1 MVKLSRCRRSEGD
14 MLFEIYCKPPSIT
27 ELRSLLPARAPYAD
41 VNLCVSHKFRTRLI
55 SKIQRDRWDAGGFLN
70 AKTFIGDRR
79 WPHSQRLTVA
89 EGDWLLAQKTIPSA
103 GLCNGAFVCV
113 RTVEN
118 EENEIEVYD
127 PQSQAIA
134 KVPHSRFAEC
144 FLSASCVSYQVTQG
158 KTIGFGT
165 VGLWQTQHRFFTP
178 KHLRVG
184 LSRATAISDVYVY

>member
-1 MVKLSRCRRSEGD
+1 MIKLSRCRRSEGD
-14 MLFEIYCKPPSIT
+14 TLFKIYCKPPSIL

-41 VNLCVSHKFRTRLI
+41 VNLCVSHKFRRRLI
-55 SKIQRDRWDAGGFLN
+55 NKIQKDRWDAGEFLN
-70 AKTFIGDRR
+70 AKTFLGDRR

-103 GLCNGAFVCV
+103 GLCNGAFVRV
-113 RTVEN
+113 QKIEN
-118 EENEIEVYD
+118 EENELEIHD
-127 PQSQAIA
+127 PQSDVIA
-134 KVPHSRFAEC
+134 KVPCSRFAEC

-158 KTIGFGT
+158 KSIGFGT

-178 KHLRVG
+178 RHLRVG

>member
-1 MVKLSRCRRSEGD
+1 MIKLSRCRRSEGD
-14 MLFEIYCKPPSIT
+14 TLFKIFCKPPSIL

-41 VNLCVSHKFRTRLI
+41 VNLCVSHKFRRRLI
-55 SKIQRDRWDAGGFLN
+55 SKIQGDRWGAGDFLN
-70 AKTFIGDRR
+70 AKTFLGDRR
-79 WPHSQRLTVA
+79 WPHSQRLSVA

-113 RTVEN
+113 RNVEN
-118 EENEIEVYD
+118 EDGEIEVYD

-134 KVPHSRFAEC
+134 KVSHSRFAEC

-165 VGLWQTQHRFFTP
+165 VGLWQTQH
-178 KHLRVG
+178 
-184 LSRATAISDVYVY
+184 LSLIHI